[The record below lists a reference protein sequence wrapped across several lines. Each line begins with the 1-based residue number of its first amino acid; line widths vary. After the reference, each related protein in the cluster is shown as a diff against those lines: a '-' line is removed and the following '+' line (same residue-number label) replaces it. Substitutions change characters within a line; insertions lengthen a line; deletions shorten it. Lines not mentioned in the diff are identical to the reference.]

1 MNDAENS
8 EQKSVLKINV
18 TNEQR
23 DVIRALF
30 GHYDWKLEELNDGNN
45 TEYNSVENNNQNT
58 SNATEREGNND
69 TVSGSVDND
78 IQSGAVGQ
86 IPDNVCVHCF
96 CDPCVTINP
105 QAWLGNGQNPHPRNS
120 EIRKRIYKKF
130 WKLMNDRNAF
140 SCPHYIQKKSRML
153 ARVQVDEYVVT
164 VAREIMP
171 DCVLSVVRG
180 LYPNPSPQPYMGHK
194 WL

>member
-1 MNDAENS
+1 MN
-8 EQKSVLKINV
+8 KGMLLVP
-18 TNEQR
+18 T
-23 DVIRALF
+23 LF

-45 TEYNSVENNNQNT
+45 TENNSSENNNQNT

-69 TVSGSVDND
+69 PVSGSVDDD

-96 CDPCVTINP
+96 CDPCVTGNP

-120 EIRKRIYKKF
+120 GIRKRIYKKF

-153 ARVQVDEYVVT
+153 ARDEVDEYVVT

-180 LYPNPSPQPYMGHK
+180 LYPNPPSQPYMGHK

>member
-1 MNDAENS
+1 MTMAEIS
-8 EQKSVLKINV
+8 EPKSVLKINV

-30 GHYDWKLEELNDGNN
+30 GHYDWKLEESNDGNN
-45 TEYNSVENNNQNT
+45 TDNNSSENNNQNT

-69 TVSGSVDND
+69 PVSGSVDND

-96 CDPCVTINP
+96 CDPCVTGNP

-120 EIRKRIYKKF
+120 GIRKRIYKKF
-130 WKLMNDRNAF
+130 WKLMNDTEFTKCVSPVRHDQQNLDRF
-140 SCPHYIQKKSRML
+140 YQGL
-153 ARVQVDEYVVT
+153 TQVRYFAIE
-164 VAREIMP
+164 
-171 DCVLSVVRG
+171 
-180 LYPNPSPQPYMGHK
+180 N
-194 WL
+194 